1 MKSSFALA
9 PAPWQQWMGAFVVE
23 VSVRPCELPLA
34 FDAFSQTYQALPR
47 QEGDLLWI
55 RLWFESCTARAEP
68 CQLAVWRVKMCSL
81 KGSDVFF
88 VRPLCARSKEEE
100 EVQCKRGNFC
110 LFHNKIDT
118 CFLYRHAKSHMVL
131 TGRGERRPR
140 LRCNVYV
147 AGRALTSKT
156 VRSPRRCS
164 RSRATC
170 TLRDRTGGESLH
182 FLHVVNWKR

>member
-131 TGRGERRPR
+131 TGRGETSMSRGV
-140 LRCNVYV
+140 LLLQKLSEVLADV
-147 AGRALTSKT
+147 LAAGPLAHSVT
-156 VRSPRRCS
+156 VQGVSPS
-164 RSRATC
+164 T
-170 TLRDRTGGESLH
+170 
-182 FLHVVNWKR
+182 FFM